1 MATQQETLEKL
12 NAAADNAEKINIAYG
27 EVLTADEN
35 TDIDLGDGTTT
46 PSLSKRVKQFG
57 GQVFNVA
64 GLTGDVTTEELTE
77 ALELGS
83 AAKYDA
89 GDLPIPN
96 AQKNINKLG
105 GVDYWHNENKPY
117 PLNGEVRLE
126 NGNIVRST
134 IPNNTNDPNTNMV
147 GWVNPELEQEK
158 KNSETVSTAD
168 YGSIGDGTLHTVR
181 EWLNSG
187 KYPSL
192 NAIQIKY
199 PHVTS
204 LDNSIDWAATQK
216 ACDVQKKHGS
226 VKIIGCLFFNS
237 SETLQLKVGQRIYGL
252 NSGWF
257 VNTNNGTQFTG
268 ALTGDIPEYG
278 IYSDRTSGSVIIAP
292 EANQFEGFT
301 LFGKGYTL
309 ADGSIDILHPA
320 DAEIYPTVGI
330 EANKFIITNNF
341 SCFYFGTSVKSVGGN
356 YYSRFDKTEITR
368 CAVAFDYLEA
378 TYAQSFYGCVIRQV
392 PTPFKFL
399 GYARSFNYYGG
410 SIEGFFNRTDYCVGI
425 QPRSELGFWGVYFET
440 FNPIA
445 TKTVF
450 KFLGGQS
457 LLNFKG
463 CSIYLQH
470 VEKFVDVVG
479 TTRTKISSSDNEFLV
494 GTDTVVYSPIIYN
507 IPVNEFD
514 SAHELGLDFIRFDAA
529 YPNIATRTGSITAG
543 QKTLT
548 VSDTT
553 GFETGVRVH
562 IVGAGLGGVDLQT
575 VVISRSGS
583 VVTLRDAAAITVSN
597 AIIKQYWI
605 PQYHQYGTGT
615 GLSHS
620 KIEYP
625 RDYIPLFDKIE
636 FKRNGGV
643 IQAQK
648 APPTNQFNGGAV
660 GSVQLVADG
669 VTWNPSGRS
678 DAALGAYPVAY
689 RGGRYFPM
697 LGSFSGSFT
706 FPAGTSATVANINVA
721 ASSKIVPI
729 PTNAAAATLLKNGW
743 FISAKNNA
751 TSFVMTTQTSA
762 LGTETF
768 DYTITD

>member
-1 MATQQETLEKL
+1 M
-12 NAAADNAEKINIAYG
+12 
-27 EVLTADEN
+27 
-35 TDIDLGDGTTT
+35 TDINPT
-46 PSLSKRVKQFG
+46 PSWANVRQLETNEYATG
-57 GQVFNVA
+57 GLNGNMNEQAKSLAGQNMYSRLYA
-64 GLTGDVTTEELTE
+64 GLPFDPVFTAQVG
-77 ALELGS
+77 GF
-83 AAKYDA
+83 
-89 GDLPIPN
+89 PI
-96 AQKNINKLG
+96 G
-105 GVDYWHNENKPY
+105 GKVA
-117 PLNGEVRLE
+117 LE
-126 NGNIVRST
+126 NGDIVWST
-134 IPNNTNDPNTNMV
+134 VANNTNNPNTNMN
-147 GWVNPELEQEK
+147 GWVDPKLEQEK
-158 KNSETVSTAD
+158 KSSETVSTAD
-168 YGSIGDGTLHTVR
+168 YGSAGKAQNIPVSDWYTIGTANYRGYANLAAVQAD
-181 EWLNSG
+181 
-187 KYPSL
+187 
-192 NAIQIKY
+192 Y

-204 LDNSIDWAATQK
+204 ATNTVDWAAAQK
-216 ACDVQKKHGS
+216 ACNVQKKHGS
-226 VKIIGCLFFNS
+226 VKVIGCLFFNS
-237 SETLQLKVGQRIYGL
+237 SETLQLKAGQRLYGL

-330 EANKFIITNNF
+330 EAQKFIITNNF
-341 SCFYFGTSVKSVGGN
+341 SCFYLGTAVKSVGGN

-378 TYAQSFYGCVIRQV
+378 TYAQSFYGCAIRQV

-457 LLNFKG
+457 VLNFKE
-463 CSIYLQH
+463 CSVYLKH
-470 VEKFVDVVG
+470 IEKFVDAVG
-479 TTRTKISSSDNEFLV
+479 TTRSKISSSENEFLV

-507 IPVNEFD
+507 IPVNEFN

-562 IVGAGLGGVDLQT
+562 VVGAGLDGTDLQT

-583 VVTLRDAAAITVSN
+583 VVTLRDAAVLTVSN
-597 AIIKQYWI
+597 AVLKQYWI

-643 IQAQK
+643 IQAQTS
-648 APPTNQFNGGAV
+648 PPTNQFNGGAV

-669 VTWNPSGRS
+669 TSWNPSRKNDGR
-678 DAALGAYPVAY
+678 GAYPVAY
-689 RGGRYFPM
+689 RGGRYIPM
-697 LGSFSGSFT
+697 LGGFAGSVT
-706 FPAGTSATVANINVA
+706 LGLA
-721 ASSKIVPI
+721 ASTVIADDSVSAASKILLT
-729 PTNAAAATLLKNGW
+729 PTNAAAANIKVYVTNKQVGTG
-743 FISAKNNA
+743 FTI
-751 TSFVMTTQTSA
+751 TSTTTPV
-762 LGTETF
+762 GTETF
-768 DYTITD
+768 DYFIYD

>member
-1 MATQQETLEKL
+1 MADMVTVQELE
-12 NAAADNAEKINIAYG
+12 NAKIDARTIGESVNENKIVTPRYGAPFKSMPMIAEEMQSIIGTIIAGGVPDSVVINENGENQEKINNQGGATWYAKSGGYNLNDRVILG
-27 EVLTADEN
+27 NGDEVLCTTA
-35 TDIDLGDGTTT
+35 
-46 PSLSKRVKQFG
+46 
-57 GQVFNVA
+57 
-64 GLTGDVTTEELTE
+64 
-77 ALELGS
+77 
-83 AAKYDA
+83 
-89 GDLPIPN
+89 
-96 AQKNINKLG
+96 
-105 GVDYWHNENKPY
+105 
-117 PLNGEVRLE
+117 
-126 NGNIVRST
+126 
-134 IPNNTNDPNTNMV
+134 NNTNDPNINMA
-147 GWVNPELEQEK
+147 GWFNPKLEQEK
-158 KNSETVSTAD
+158 KNNETVSTAD
-168 YGSIGDGTLHTVR
+168 YGSIGDGTLHTIR
-181 EWLNSG
+181 EWFDSG
-187 KYPSL
+187 KYASL
-192 NAIQIKY
+192 SAIQIKY
-199 PHVTS
+199 PHATS
-204 LDNSIDWAATQK
+204 LDNSIDWVATQK

-226 VKIIGCLFFNS
+226 IKIVGCLFFKAD
-237 SETLQLKVGQRIYGL
+237 ETLQLKAGQRLYGL

-330 EANKFIITNNF
+330 EAQKFIITNNF
-341 SCFYFGTSVKSVGGN
+341 SCFYLGAAVKSVGGN
-356 YYSRFDKTEITR
+356 YYSRFDKTEVTR

-378 TYAQSFYGCVIRQV
+378 TYAQSFYGCAIRQV

-425 QPRSELGFWGVYFET
+425 QPRSELGFWGTYFET
-440 FNPIA
+440 FNTIA
-445 TKTVF
+445 TKAVF

-457 LLNFKG
+457 LLSLKG
-463 CSIYLQH
+463 CSTYLQH
-470 VEKFVDVVG
+470 VEKFVDAVG
-479 TTRTKISSSDNEFLV
+479 TTRNKISSSGNEFLV

-507 IPVNEFD
+507 IPVNEVD
-514 SAHELGLDFIRFDAA
+514 SAHDLGLDFIRFDAA
-529 YPNIATRTGSITAG
+529 YPNIATRTGSITSG

-562 IVGAGLGGVDLQT
+562 VVGADLAGADLQT

-583 VVTLRDAAAITVSN
+583 VVTLRDAAVLTVSN
-597 AIIKQYWI
+597 AVLKQYWI

-625 RDYIPLFDKIE
+625 RDYIPLFDKIQ

-643 IQAQK
+643 IQAQTS
-648 APPTNQFNGGAV
+648 PPTNPFNGGAV

-669 VTWNPSGRS
+669 TAWNPSRKNDGR
-678 DAALGAYPVAY
+678 GAYPVAL
-689 RGGRYFPM
+689 RGGRYIPM
-697 LGSFSGSFT
+697 LGGFAGSVT
-706 FPAGTSATVANINVA
+706 LAATLNTVISDDSVSSA
-721 ASSKIVPI
+721 SKILLTA
-729 PTNAAAATLLKNGW
+729 TNAAAANLK
-743 FISAKNNA
+743 
-751 TSFVMTTQTSA
+751 VYVTTKQIGTGFTIASTTTPI
-762 LGTETF
+762 GTETF
-768 DYTITD
+768 DYFIYD